1 MSQRRITDVQTG
13 LKVLSQVRPH
23 QRLVVSEGIS
33 VDTREWFV
41 GTQRWLE
48 GQSRAKTVTF
58 LELLLD
64 DAYALLKTWMQQL
77 TAKSDTQTVD
87 GIILRDN
94 AKRLGRLMASAGE
107 GRENLKLT
115 YAADVS
121 ITSKLDIMRERLD
134 SELGV
139 FRQLLPD
146 LVDRTP
152 EDMVIKKQK

>member
-13 LKVLSQVRPH
+13 LRVLSQVRPH
-23 QRLVVSEGIS
+23 QRLVVADGIS

-58 LELLLD
+58 LEILLD

-77 TAKSDTQTVD
+77 TTKSEVTTVD

-94 AKRLGRLMASAGE
+94 AKRLHRLMTSSCE
-107 GRENLKLT
+107 GLENLKLT
-115 YAADVS
+115 YASDVS
-121 ITSKLDIMRERLD
+121 ITSKLDIMVQRLG

-146 LVDRTP
+146 LVDEAPDDLVVKT
-152 EDMVIKKQK
+152 